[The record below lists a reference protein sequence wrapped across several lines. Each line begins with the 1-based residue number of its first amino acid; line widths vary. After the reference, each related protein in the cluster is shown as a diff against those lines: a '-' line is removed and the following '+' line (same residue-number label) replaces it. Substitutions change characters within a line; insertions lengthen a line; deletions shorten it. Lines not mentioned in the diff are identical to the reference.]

1 MFLLAGRDGP
11 GMGEDKLAKGLSIS
25 PELHDRAMA
34 GVPRSVSDS
43 QRLCEL
49 IELGL
54 AAESAFEA
62 VGLSTDRHRVELEQT
77 LESAMR
83 EAYGE

>member
-1 MFLLAGRDGP
+1 MGDGDR
-11 GMGEDKLAKGLSIS
+11 DKLAKGLSIS
-25 PELHDRAMA
+25 PELHDRAMD

-54 AAESAFEA
+54 VAEAAFEK
-62 VGLSTDRHRVELEQT
+62 VDLDTDRHRVELQQT
-77 LESAMR
+77 LETAMV
-83 EAYGE
+83 EAYGD